1 MENNYIVTNLDT
13 LKSKSFATRKQAE
26 DFAVLACSKDESLL
40 DFLVVSRVSHKVSK
54 VGTHFET
61 VFLHVLNDLSNYSP
75 QKGDAFRKIKSYK
88 SKSAN
93 ERYLVREIKEVT
105 GDYVVFKNFTGDEE
119 EPDQIMPVKQ
129 WKRWIIGAEFIKR
142 GDELLC
148 DF

>member
-1 MENNYIVTNLDT
+1 MTHNYIVTNLDT
-13 LKSKSFATRKQAE
+13 LKSKAFETRKQAE

-40 DFLVVSRVSHKVSK
+40 EHLVVSRVSHKVSK

-61 VFLHVLNDLSNYSP
+61 VFLHVLNDLSSYSP

-88 SKSAN
+88 SQSAS
-93 ERYLVREIKEVT
+93 ERYLIREIQEVT
-105 GDYVVFKNFTGDEE
+105 GDYIVFKNFTGDDNEE
-119 EPDQIMPVKQ
+119 DQIMPVKQ